1 LREAA
6 EAVKAAVAALLLL
19 AETALLHL
27 EVLVALEQHR
37 QFPVAA

>member
-1 LREAA
+1 MLLPTIAA
-6 EAVKAAVAALLLL
+6 LVVAALLLL